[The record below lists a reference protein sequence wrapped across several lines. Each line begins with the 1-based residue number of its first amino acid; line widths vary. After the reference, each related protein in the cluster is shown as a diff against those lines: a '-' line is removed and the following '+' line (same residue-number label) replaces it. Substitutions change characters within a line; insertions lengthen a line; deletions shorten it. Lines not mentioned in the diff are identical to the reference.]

1 MKYND
6 LLSKHFALAAQ
17 KTEDNR
23 HTKGHAGSHYGGAGA
38 ASNVNSQGGL
48 TKKSIH
54 SNQ

>member
-23 HTKGHAGSHYGGAGA
+23 HTKGHAGSHYGGPG
-38 ASNVNSQGGL
+38 ASNINSKGAL
-48 TKKSIH
+48 IKKSIG